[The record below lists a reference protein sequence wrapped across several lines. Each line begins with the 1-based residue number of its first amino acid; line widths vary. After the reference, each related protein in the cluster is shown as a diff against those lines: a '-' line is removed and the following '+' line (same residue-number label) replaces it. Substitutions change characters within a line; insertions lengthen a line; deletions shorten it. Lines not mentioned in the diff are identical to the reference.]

1 MNEMEQNYCEQINMI
16 TRLFMYRTFPITD
29 PFILPKL
36 YNCLIK
42 PNVNYNQ
49 TVSALIRSTI
59 FWVEPTC
66 PI

>member
-16 TRLFMYRTFPITD
+16 TRLFMYRTFPIGD

-42 PNVNYNQ
+42 PNVNYN
-49 TVSALIRSTI
+49 
-59 FWVEPTC
+59 
-66 PI
+66 